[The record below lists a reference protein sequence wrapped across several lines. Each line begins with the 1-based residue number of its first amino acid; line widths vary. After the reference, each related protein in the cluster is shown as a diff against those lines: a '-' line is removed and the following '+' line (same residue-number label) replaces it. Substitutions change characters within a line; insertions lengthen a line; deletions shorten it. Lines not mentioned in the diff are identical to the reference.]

1 MLLLT
6 LVRVLRGA
14 LPLLVA
20 LLALLPARAD
30 EGMWLPLLLKQL
42 NEADMKARGMRMSA
56 DDIYSVNH
64 SSLKD
69 AVVQFGGG
77 CTGEIISGD
86 GLLLTNHHCGFG
98 QIQQHSSVEKDYLTN
113 GYWAKTRAD
122 ELLNPGLTATFI
134 VRMEDVTK
142 DILGAMPTNLAE
154 SGREAYVQQQ
164 IERLVAQA
172 TAGTHYGAIIR
183 PFFYGQEY
191 YMFVTETFQD
201 VRLVGA
207 PPGGIG
213 KFGGD
218 TDNWMWPRHTGDFS
232 LFRVYSGPD
241 GKPAPAGPT
250 NIPLKPRH
258 FLPISLAPVKEGDFT
273 MVFGFPGRTT
283 EYLTSWGVREIQEI
297 SDPARTSLRD
307 ARLKRWD
314 VAMKS
319 SDRLRIAYAA
329 KQASLAN
336 YWKKWLGEMRGLRRL
351 NAIIKKQEQESR
363 FRQWAE
369 ADPARQKEYG
379 SVLHDIEQHYRAQQD
394 AVLARDYVLEA
405 TLGVELFSLANNP
418 QFQQLAAL
426 LKDQKNPPTPEALK
440 TAVDKIRPTLPNW
453 YKNYDAATD
462 QLICADVL
470 RQQARAVPVQ
480 VLAPAVREA
489 AGSNNDFTSFA
500 QRVFLTSNFVSLE
513 KINKML
519 DRVARGEAAAL
530 LNDPAF
536 AFTSAVMTHYQATIQ
551 PVVQKAGEGI
561 TLLSRTYVRGLRQMQ
576 TDRKFYPDANST
588 LRVAYGNVRGYEP
601 TDAVRYEYLTTLD
614 GVVAK
619 HDSTSEEFT
628 APRALL
634 TAWKRKDYGDY
645 AVNGSVPVA
654 FLASNHTT
662 GGNSGSPV
670 INGRGELM
678 GLNFDRVW
686 EGTMSDI
693 MFDPAMGRNIAMSM
707 HYLLFVVD
715 KIGNCPQLIQEM
727 KIVREPH
734 PNQGD
739 AGAEQPQRKKKK
751 EKKRKEKAL

>member
-1 MLLLT
+1 MLLTTCFRRAL
-6 LVRVLRGA
+6 LLA
-14 LPLLVA
+14 LLPLLS
-20 LLALLPARAD
+20 LLPARAD

-42 NEADMKARGMRMSA
+42 NEGDMKARGMRMSA

-77 CTGEIISGD
+77 CTGEIISGE
-86 GLLLTNHHCGFG
+86 GLLLTNHHCGFS

-122 ELLNPGLTATFI
+122 ELTNPGLTAMFI
-134 VRMEDVTK
+134 IRMEDVTQQV
-142 DILGAMPTNLAE
+142 LGGMPANVNET
-154 SGREAYVQQQ
+154 GRENYVQQQ
-164 IERLVAQA
+164 VERLTKAA

-191 YMFVTETFQD
+191 YMFVTETFPD

-207 PPGGIG
+207 PPSGIG

-232 LFRVYSGPD
+232 LFRIYAGAD
-241 GKPAPAGPT
+241 GKPAPYSAANVPF
-250 NIPLKPRH
+250 KPRH

-273 MVFGFPGRTT
+273 LVFGFPGRTT
-283 EYLTSWGVREIQEI
+283 EYLTSWGVREIQEV
-297 SDPARTSLRD
+297 SDPARVALRD

-351 NAIIKKQEQESR
+351 NAVLRKQEQETR
-363 FRQWAE
+363 FRQWVS
-369 ADPARQKEYG
+369 ADPARQTEYG
-379 SVLHDIEQHYRAQQD
+379 AVLSGIEQNYRTQQD
-394 AVLARDYVLEA
+394 LTLARDYVTEA
-405 TLGVELFSLANNP
+405 TLGIELFALANNT
-418 QFQQLAAL
+418 FQPLADL
-426 LKDQKNPPTPEALK
+426 LTTKAPPAAADLK
-440 TAVDKIRPTLPNW
+440 AAVEKIRAGLPNW

-462 QLICADVL
+462 QLIAADLL
-470 RQQARAVPVQ
+470 RMQARAVPAP
-480 VLAPAVREA
+480 VLAPEVREA
-489 AGSNNDFTSFA
+489 AGSNNDYSSFA
-500 QRVFLTSNFVSLE
+500 QRVFLTSNLVSLDRA
-513 KINKML
+513 NKLL
-519 DRVARGEAAAL
+519 DQVAAGNPAAL
-530 LNDPAF
+530 LTDPAF
-536 AFTSAVMTHYQATIQ
+536 RFTSAVVSHYKATILAPYQ
-551 PVVQKAGEGI
+551 RSAESI
-561 TLLSRTYVRGLRQMQ
+561 TLLSRTYVRGLRAMQ
-576 TDRKFYPDANST
+576 TDKKFYPDANST

-601 TDAVRYEYLTTLD
+601 ADGTRYEYFTTID
-614 GVVAK
+614 GILEKA
-619 HDSTSEEFT
+619 DSTSEEFT

-634 TAWKRKDYGDY
+634 SAWKRKDYGAY
-645 AVNGSVPVA
+645 AVNGTVPVA

-693 MFDPAMGRNIAMSM
+693 QFDPAMGRNIAMAM
-707 HYLLFVVD
+707 HYLLFVID
-715 KIGNCPQLIQEM
+715 KVGNSPQLIQEM

-734 PNQGD
+734 PNLADQPD
-739 AGAEQPQRKKKK
+739 AGGKKKK
-751 EKKRKEKAL
+751 EKKRREKAI

>member
-1 MLLLT
+1 MWSPSFF
-6 LVRVLRGA
+6 RRA
-14 LPLLVA
+14 L
-20 LLALLPARAD
+20 LLALLPLFAFTSARAD
-30 EGMWLPLLLKQL
+30 EGMWLPLLLKAL
-42 NEADMKARGMRMSA
+42 NEGDMKARGMRMSA

-77 CTGEIISGD
+77 CTGEIISGE
-86 GLLLTNHHCGFG
+86 GLLLTNHHCGFS

-113 GYWAKTRAD
+113 GYWARTRAD
-122 ELLNPGLTATFI
+122 ELPNPGLTAMFI
-134 VRMEDVTK
+134 IRMEDVTQQV
-142 DILGAMPTNLAE
+142 LGGMPANVNE
-154 SGREAYVQQQ
+154 SGRENYVQQQ
-164 IERLVAQA
+164 IERLSKAA

-207 PPGGIG
+207 PPSGIG

-232 LFRVYSGPD
+232 LFRVYAGPD
-241 GKPAPAGPT
+241 GKPAAPSPT
-250 NIPLKPRH
+250 NVPLKPRQ

-273 MVFGFPGRTT
+273 LVFGFPGRTT
-283 EYLTSWGVREIQEI
+283 EYLTSYGVRELQDV
-297 SDPARTSLRD
+297 SNPARVALRD

-336 YWKKWLGEMRGLRRL
+336 YWKKWLGEMRGLHRL
-351 NAIIKKQEQESR
+351 NAVLRKQEQETR
-363 FRQWAE
+363 FRQWVSA
-369 ADPARQKEYG
+369 APARQTEYG
-379 SVLHDIEQHYRAQQD
+379 AVLTGIEQNYREQQNLT
-394 AVLARDYVLEA
+394 LARDYVTEA
-405 TLGVELFSLANNP
+405 TLGVELFALANNS
-418 QFQQLAAL
+418 FQPLADL
-426 LKDQKNPPTPEALK
+426 LTSTTTAEPAARQAAVEALV
-440 TAVDKIRPTLPNW
+440 TRIRGGLPNW

-462 QLICADVL
+462 QLIAADLL
-470 RQQARAVPVQ
+470 RLQARAVPVA

-489 AGSNNDFTSFA
+489 AGTNDDYSSFA
-500 QRVFLTSNFVSLE
+500 QRVFLTSNLVSLE
-513 KINKML
+513 KANKLL
-519 DRVARGEAAAL
+519 DRVAAGDGQAL
-530 LNDPAF
+530 LDDPAF
-536 AFTSAVMTHYQATIQ
+536 KFASAVVSHYKTTILAPYQ
-551 PVVQKAGEGI
+551 RLTENT
-561 TLLSRTYVRGLRQMQ
+561 TLLSRTYVRGLRAMQ

-601 TDAVRYEYLTTLD
+601 ADGTRYEYLTTLD
-614 GVVAK
+614 GVLEKA
-619 HDSTSEEFT
+619 DSTSEEFT
-628 APRALL
+628 APRALIS
-634 TAWKRKDYGDY
+634 AWKRKDYGQY
-645 AVNGSVPVA
+645 AVNGTVPVA

-686 EGTMSDI
+686 EGTMSDV

-707 HYLLFVVD
+707 HYLLFVID
-715 KIGNCPQLIQEM
+715 KVGNSPQLVQEM
-727 KIVREPH
+727 KIVRDPH
-734 PNQGD
+734 PNLSEVKP
-739 AGAEQPQRKKKK
+739 AAAEGKKKK
-751 EKKRKEKAL
+751 EKKRKEKAI

>member
-1 MLLLT
+1 MLPTSCFRRALLLA
-6 LVRVLRGA
+6 L
-14 LPLLVA
+14 LPLLS
-20 LLALLPARAD
+20 LLPARAD

-42 NEADMKARGMRMSA
+42 NESDMKARGMRMSA

-77 CTGEIISGD
+77 CTGEIISGE
-86 GLLLTNHHCGFG
+86 GLLLTNHHCGFS

-122 ELLNPGLTATFI
+122 ELPNPGLTAMFI
-134 VRMEDVTK
+134 IRMEDVTQQV
-142 DILGAMPTNLAE
+142 ISGMPANVNET
-154 SGREAYVQQQ
+154 GRENYVQQQ
-164 IERLVAQA
+164 IERLTKEA
-172 TAGTHYGAIIR
+172 TAGTHYGALIR

-191 YMFVTETFQD
+191 YMFVTETFPD

-207 PPGGIG
+207 PPSGIG

-232 LFRVYSGPD
+232 LFRIYAGAD
-241 GKPAPAGPT
+241 GKPASYAAA
-250 NIPLKPRH
+250 NVPLKPRH

-273 MVFGFPGRTT
+273 LVFGFPGRTT
-283 EYLTSWGVREIQEI
+283 EYLTSWGVREVQDI
-297 SDPARTSLRD
+297 SDPARVALRD

-351 NAIIKKQEQESR
+351 NAVLRKQEQETR
-363 FRQWAE
+363 FRQWVS
-369 ADPARQKEYG
+369 ADPARQTEYG
-379 SVLHDIEQHYRAQQD
+379 TVLSGIEQSYRTQQD
-394 AVLARDYVLEA
+394 LTLARDYVTEA
-405 TLGVELFSLANNP
+405 TLGIELFALANNT
-418 QFQQLAAL
+418 FQSLADL
-426 LKDQKNPPTPEALK
+426 LTAKTPPDA
-440 TAVDKIRPTLPNW
+440 TARKAAVEKIRAGLPNW

-462 QLICADVL
+462 QLIAGDVL
-470 RQQARAVPVQ
+470 RMQAQAVPAT

-489 AGSNNDFTSFA
+489 AGSNNDYTSFA
-500 QRVFLTSNFVSLE
+500 QRVFLTSRLVSLE
-513 KINKML
+513 KANQLL
-519 DRVARGEAAAL
+519 DQVAAGDNAVL
-530 LNDPAF
+530 LADPAF
-536 AFTSAVMTHYQATIQ
+536 QFTSAVVSHFKTTILAPYQRSA
-551 PVVQKAGEGI
+551 ESI
-561 TLLSRTYVRGLRQMQ
+561 TLLSRTYVRGLRAMQ
-576 TDRKFYPDANST
+576 TNQKFYPDANST

-601 TDAVRYEYLTTLD
+601 ADGTRYEYLTTID
-614 GVVAK
+614 GILEKA
-619 HDSTSEEFT
+619 DSTKEEFT

-634 TAWKRKDYGDY
+634 SAWKRKDYGAY
-645 AVNGSVPVA
+645 AVSGTVPVA

-693 MFDPAMGRNIAMSM
+693 QFDPAMGRNIAMAM
-707 HYLLFVVD
+707 HYLLFVID
-715 KIGNCPQLIQEM
+715 KVGNSPQLIQEM

-734 PNQGD
+734 PNLAD
-739 AGAEQPQRKKKK
+739 AGAHEGKKK
-751 EKKRKEKAL
+751 EKKEKRRKDKAA